1 LLVTAGGLFVDGGPG
16 GAGAEVLLVVGVQ
29 GLLFV
34 GVRWLASAM
43 SGESLTTVL
52 SNGRTR
58 SSPVKLDSAS
68 GAKFSFIPNRP
79 VLTVISPVAR
89 FRR

>member
-1 LLVTAGGLFVDGGPG
+1 
-16 GAGAEVLLVVGVQ
+16 
-29 GLLFV
+29 
-34 GVRWLASAM
+34 
-43 SGESLTTVL
+43 LTTVL